1 MDKILVPL
9 VCLFA
14 AKVVILGVHYPEA
27 LALLIFAAFVL
38 VKQHYDT
45 HKSVNEYKKALEET
59 KTSNLKEVE
68 DLKKDIDM
76 IKTSIAS
83 VKLANGMRGING
95 KP

>member
-1 MDKILVPL
+1 MDKILMPL
-9 VCLFA
+9 VCIFA
-14 AKVVILGVHYPEA
+14 AKVVVLGAHYPEA

-38 VKQHYDT
+38 IRQHYDT
-45 HKSVNEYKKALEET
+45 HKNINDFKKALEES
-59 KTSNLKEVE
+59 KGNSLKELE
-68 DLKKDIDM
+68 DLKKDIDI